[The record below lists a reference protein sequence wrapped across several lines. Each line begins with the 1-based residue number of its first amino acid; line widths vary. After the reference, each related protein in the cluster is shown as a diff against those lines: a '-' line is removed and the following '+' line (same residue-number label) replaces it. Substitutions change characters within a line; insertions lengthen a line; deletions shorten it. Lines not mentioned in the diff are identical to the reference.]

1 MPGASQT
8 RAYLALLLI
17 VTLWASYPAA
27 TKLALEAFPPFFL
40 AAVRCALASI
50 FLVVLLAR
58 SGSDVVRGLPPAAW
72 RPFLILG
79 VTGIWGSTQFTYL
92 AIYHTTASN
101 NVILQA
107 ATPVVVAIGAR
118 LYLGERL
125 SLRGWLGAGVSAFGV
140 LLVITDARLLNLRL
154 EHLRLGDFLTL
165 LCLTGWSAY
174 TVYGK
179 RVLATASPA
188 LATTAAYV
196 LGTVL
201 ILPTALIAAPFFA
214 PPRLSSATA
223 WLVVF
228 YQGILGAVA
237 HVWWYRAVQ
246 SVGPSRA
253 AIFMNVQP
261 VVGMLLAALLVGE
274 RVGVWDVVG
283 AGFVLAGVALTTHP
297 RTP

>member
-1 MPGASQT
+1 V
-8 RAYLALLLI
+8 ALLLI

-40 AAVRCALASI
+40 AATRCALAST
-50 FLVVLLAR
+50 FLVALLAR
-58 SGSDVVRGLPPAAW
+58 SGVDAVRGLTPGAW

-101 NVILQA
+101 AVILQA
-107 ATPVVVAIGAR
+107 AAPVVVALGAR

-125 SLRGWLGAGVSAFGV
+125 AWLGWMGVGASAFGV
-140 LLVITDARLLNLRL
+140 LLVITDGRLLALRP
-154 EHLRLGDFLTL
+154 EDLRLGDFLTL
-165 LCLTGWSAY
+165 LCLIGWSAY

-179 RVLATASPA
+179 RVLVDASPV

-201 ILPTALIAAPFFA
+201 ILPTAFLAAPFFP
-214 PPRLSSATA
+214 PPRWGAATA
-223 WLVVF
+223 WLVVA
-228 YQGILGAVA
+228 YQGIVGAVA
-237 HVWWYRAVQ
+237 HVWWYRAVHV
-246 SVGPSRA
+246 VGPSRS

-261 VVGMLLAALLVGE
+261 VVGVLLAALLLGE
-274 RVGVWDVVG
+274 RVGVWDVAGG
-283 AGFVLAGVALTTHP
+283 ALVLVGVALTTRA
-297 RTP
+297 RTR